1 MNKEAGKVTQG
12 TAARIASPLTSITDT
27 VKFAFRASYFTSNFK
42 AKNAK
47 IGWRSLEI
55 SVQQP
60 SDFPEVSL
68 SCDRDGVLLV
78 DKSRHFT

>member
-1 MNKEAGKVTQG
+1 MNKEEGKVTQR

-27 VKFAFRASYFTSNFK
+27 VKFEFRASYFTSNFK

-47 IGWRSLEI
+47 IEWRSLEI
-55 SVQQP
+55 FVEQN

-78 DKSRHFT
+78 DKIRHFT